1 MSDNTNTNKV
11 TIDGKITST
20 LLKALDKKCVKSRPA
35 LDGVYFDKGDLV
47 ATDSYKAFVVENA
60 VEGGDVDWSVFIP
73 RPIIEGVGKS
83 RFILE
88 NLGEDGYR
96 ITTLDTVAVWTF
108 VDDVKYVDYDRL
120 FEQRDA
126 DADARGEVGLDGT
139 YISDVVKVV
148 KAVTGDARIVMDTH
162 GAHNRPV
169 FITSMAT
176 GGVGVKALLM
186 PVRL

>member
-1 MSDNTNTNKV
+1 MTDDIMTV
-11 TIDGKITST
+11 GIEGKITSA
-20 LLKALDKKCVKSRPA
+20 LLKALDKKCLTGRPA
-35 LDGVYFDKGDLV
+35 LDGVYFDSGDLV

-83 RFILE
+83 RFLLE

-108 VDDVKYVDYDRL
+108 LDAVKYVDYNSLVLRVDD
-120 FEQRDA
+120 EG
-126 DADARGEVGLDGT
+126 ARGEIGFDGT
-139 YISDVVKVV
+139 YLSDVVKVV

-176 GGVGVKALLM
+176 GDVKVKALLM